1 MTSAAATEGRE
12 SQTNP
17 RLALAFVTIAAVA
30 FVAQPVQG
38 ADVNVDVFAS
48 QEIRDI
54 YPTVLGGN
62 EVYTYSSNLWL
73 MYDMF
78 KDNGLSKMGWRVH
91 VLDDA
96 FGLHWDNNIVDERS
110 NVFTYSRNGL
120 DGPCKYYV
128 PPDGCYNDVSGGNSS
143 NEMIDYDEGNK
154 FIVDYWGEAT
164 DMSHSGLI
172 VKTVNADDAYLRL
185 LFNDNP
191 ADPLY
196 ARLDVKIDSARPFRS
211 EDSGWVLLSN
221 GANLDVRF
229 TPNRELM
236 MTCRDA
242 ENQFHTLAVSAPLN
256 FDQYYSL
263 EINYGNNEC
272 GYWLDGTLV
281 DNKQITTRPAQM
293 EIAFGAIESGL
304 AGVEGQIHVDA
315 VRVDDTYIGAN
326 VQYPWRY
333 PYKAV
338 FTFDNN
344 LRSIDDLAKMSER
357 LGVTLLWGIPVPNK
371 NRPGYVENTD
381 NNGWDFETPQY
392 YLDMIEYLDGVADAD
407 FAARAQTLDWTH
419 NTPADNW
426 ANLRAARGREVPYN
440 EIYFEF
446 GNEPYYAGGWRWKD
460 DSSGSVVYVDDLD
473 GYGAAFVAFA
483 KEAKAINS
491 EIKLGCHFM
500 AGGPYNDWLDKL
512 LPITHDDIGFL
523 SVFHYYLYY
532 KNYTTQEAAPV
543 EFWLGAPVGENN
555 SYKYYL
561 GNNRPE
567 WVEAPYG
574 RDNPVEGADHKIYL
588 PYYARFK
595 AQEHL
600 ADRGDADTIPLAT
613 TEYGFF
619 RNAGYGEDN
628 WLGTALHRA
637 SWIESHIKSGVQLAF
652 SWSTLVSQR
661 FGHGLV
667 VLHNTAEGGIEVTP
681 SYYVFKMIADHLG
694 SKLLYSE
701 QISAIPP
708 YEWGDSTSASGHEIP
723 YVSSWASTN
732 DARDK
737 VYVTFINRSQTD
749 AYEATVNL
757 FDFLDSRSV
766 KVFMVNG
773 DCVCCDN
780 EITNDVGRYTSWCP
794 TSDGNYD
801 PNNITMKEYTAPVR
815 DNVFSYTLPKLSVTV
830 FETSDE
836 PAPEIPD
843 KPAPQLGIGGKASLA
858 VALSFLVLFAWS
870 RTPRESRSKV

>member
-1 MTSAAATEGRE
+1 MTSTVAAKGRE
-12 SQTNP
+12 DQTNP
-17 RLALAFVTIAAVA
+17 RLALAFVTIVA
-30 FVAQPVQG
+30 TAFFVAQPVQG

-54 YPTVLGGN
+54 HPTVLGGN
-62 EVYTYSSNLWL
+62 EVYNYSSTLWL

-78 KDNGLSKMGWRVH
+78 KGNGLSKMGWRVAL
-91 VLDDA
+91 LDDA
-96 FGLHWDNNIVDERS
+96 FGIHWDNNIVDVRS
-110 NVFTYSRNGL
+110 EYFNYFRNGL
-120 DGPCKYYV
+120 NGPCKYYV
-128 PPDGCYNDVSGGNSS
+128 PPDGVYLDVSGGDGS

-172 VKTVNADDAYLRL
+172 VKTANADDAYLRL
-185 LFNDNP
+185 IFSDKP

-196 ARLDVKIDSARPFRS
+196 ARLDVKIDSAKTFRS
-211 EDSGWVLLSN
+211 EDNGWVLLTS
-221 GANLDVRF
+221 GTNLYVRF
-229 TPNRELM
+229 TPNRELV

-242 ENQFHTLAVSAPLN
+242 ENQLHTLAVSAPLN

-263 EINYGNNEC
+263 EVNYGNNQC
-272 GYWLDGTLV
+272 GYWLDGALV
-281 DNKQITTRPAQM
+281 DDKQISTRAAIM
-293 EIAFGAIESGL
+293 EIDFGSIKSGL

-315 VRVDDTYIGAN
+315 VRVDDTYIGTN

-357 LGVTLLWGIPVPNK
+357 LGITLLWDIPVPNK
-371 NRPGYVENTD
+371 NRPGYVENMD
-381 NNGWDFETPQY
+381 GNGWDFQTHQY
-392 YLDMIEYLDGVADAD
+392 YLDMIEYLDGVADAH
-407 FAARAQTLDWTH
+407 FEAGAQTLDWTH

-426 ANLRAARGREVPYN
+426 ANLRAARGRVAPYN

-446 GNEPYYAGGWRWKD
+446 GNEPYYAGGWRWRD
-460 DSSGSVVYVDDLD
+460 DSSESVHYVDDLD

-483 KEAKAINS
+483 EEAKAINS
-491 EIKLGCHFM
+491 EIKLGCHFFV
-500 AGGPYNDWLDKL
+500 GGAHNDWLDKL

-523 SVFHYYLYY
+523 SLSHYYSYY
-532 KNYTTQEAAPV
+532 REAPV
-543 EFWLGAPVGENN
+543 EYWLGAPVGDNN
-555 SYKYYL
+555 SYRYSL
-561 GNNRPE
+561 GNNNPE
-567 WVEAPYG
+567 WVDGPYG

-595 AQEHL
+595 AQEYL
-600 ADRGDADTIPLAT
+600 ADRGDADTIPLAI

-619 RNAGYGEDN
+619 MNAGNGEEN

-652 SWSTLVSQR
+652 SWSSLISSR

-667 VLHNTAEGGIEVTP
+667 VLHKTANDAGIEITP

-694 SKLLYSE
+694 SKLLLSE
-701 QISAIPP
+701 QTSAIPP
-708 YEWGDSTSASGHEIP
+708 YEWGDSVTAHGCEIP
-723 YVSSWASTN
+723 YVSSWASIN
-732 DARDK
+732 DAKDK

-749 AYEATVNL
+749 AYEVTVNL
-757 FDFLDSRSV
+757 FDFLDFQSV

-780 EITNDVGRYTSWCP
+780 EITDEAGRYTSWCP

-801 PNNITMKEYTAPVR
+801 PNNITINEYTTTPR
-815 DNVFSYTLPKLSVTV
+815 DNAFSYTLPKLSVTV
-830 FETSDE
+830 FEISDE
-836 PAPEIPD
+836 PEPE
-843 KPAPQLGIGGKASLA
+843 LGIGGKASL
-858 VALSFLVLFAWS
+858 VLALSFLVLFAWP
-870 RTPRESRSKV
+870 RTPRESPPQVQERIQTAYR